1 MTNPINNNDNL
12 EAEDIWGQSAAT
24 AAASSQ
30 AAAAAAEEAK
40 EDVEL
45 DSETLAMSTNELR
58 QRIRLLD
65 NEIRI
70 MRSDIQRITHES
82 RGQRDRIQENLEKV
96 KLNKQLPY
104 LVGNVVEVLEP
115 DAEDGT
121 YSLIILLYY

>member
-1 MTNPINNNDNL
+1 MSSNDNL
-12 EAEDIWGQSAAT
+12 EAEDIWGTSVSRQSET
-24 AAASSQ
+24 GASGLTQQQS
-30 AAAAAAEEAK
+30 EEEK
-40 EDVEL
+40 DDVEL

-82 RGQRDRIQENLEKV
+82 RGQRDRITENLEKV

-115 DAEDGT
+115 DAEDGGSVT
-121 YSLIILLYY
+121 LYYYHIIV

>member
-1 MTNPINNNDNL
+1 MTNPNNNNDNL

-24 AAASSQ
+24 AAAAASSQ
-30 AAAAAAEEAK
+30 AAAEEAK

-121 YSLIILLYY
+121 CSIIILYYRS

>member
-1 MTNPINNNDNL
+1 MTNPNANNDNL
-12 EAEDIWGQSAAT
+12 DAEDIWGQSAA
-24 AAASSQ
+24 AAM
-30 AAAAAAEEAK
+30 AAAAAEEEK
-40 EDVEL
+40 DDVEL

-115 DAEDGT
+115 DAEDGK
-121 YSLIILLYY
+121 

>member
-1 MTNPINNNDNL
+1 MSNNDNL
-12 EAEDIWGQSAAT
+12 EAEDIWGTSVSRQSET
-24 AAASSQ
+24 GASGLTQQQS
-30 AAAAAAEEAK
+30 EEEK
-40 EDVEL
+40 DDVEL

-82 RGQRDRIQENLEKV
+82 RGQRDRITENLEKV

-115 DAEDGT
+115 DAEDGGSVT
-121 YSLIILLYY
+121 LYYYHIIV

>member
-1 MTNPINNNDNL
+1 MSSNDDL
-12 EAEDIWGQSAAT
+12 EAEDIWGAGSGSRSTGRQQQ
-24 AAASSQ
+24 Q
-30 AAAAAAEEAK
+30 ALPQQEEK
-40 EDVEL
+40 EDDVEL

-82 RGQRDRIQENLEKV
+82 RGQREQIQENLEKV

-104 LVGNVVEVLEP
+104 LVGNVVEVLAP

-121 YSLIILLYY
+121 